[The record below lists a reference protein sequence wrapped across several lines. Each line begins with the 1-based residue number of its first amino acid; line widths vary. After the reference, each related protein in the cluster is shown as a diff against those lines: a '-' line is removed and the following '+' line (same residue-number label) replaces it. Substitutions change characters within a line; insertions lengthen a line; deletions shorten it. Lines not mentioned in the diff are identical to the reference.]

1 MRILEEEQHKGK
13 GEGSKRLVKVR
24 NKKHRETLR
33 MLKKL
38 MIYKF
43 LIIKNLQK
51 IKLKEKLIIQRG
63 NLLMK
68 IN

>member
-13 GEGSKRLVKVR
+13 GEGSKRLVKER
-24 NKKHRETLR
+24 NKKLRETLR
-33 MLKKL
+33 MLKKI